1 MAFEQTS
8 EIGGTWVYRDEI
20 GKDKY
25 GLDIHSSMYQGLH
38 TNLPKEIMHFPDFP
52 FPESTHSSYLCSN
65 DVLSY
70 YKSYADKFDLMKF
83 IKFEHHV
90 LRVRPIRLDNSSN
103 DEIWEVI
110 VKDLKHD
117 KLETHH
123 FDAIL
128 VCNGHYNV
136 PYIPNYTNRTVF
148 KVNFFKKN
156 I

>member
-38 TNLPKEIMHFPDFP
+38 TNLPKEIMHYPDYP
-52 FPESTHSSYLCSN
+52 FAESTHSYLSAS
-65 DVLSY
+65 DVLKY
-70 YKSYADKFDLMKF
+70 YQSYAENFDLKKF

-90 LRVRPIRLDNSSN
+90 LRVRPITLNNGSN
-103 DEIWEVI
+103 EEMWEVI

-117 KLETHH
+117 KIETFH
-123 FDAIL
+123 FEAIL
-128 VCNGHYNV
+128 VCNGHYNS
-136 PYIPNYTNRTVF
+136 PHIPEYVNRRIFTVS
-148 KVNFFKKN
+148 
-156 I
+156 